1 MKASE
6 LKAILNNIELPS
18 EDIPIRVKFE
28 FADGNYM
35 VRDAVSFRE
44 YSDCIILNAEKD

>member
-6 LKAILNNIELPS
+6 LKTILNNIELPS

-28 FADGNYM
+28 FDDGGYTVMNI
-35 VRDAVSFRE
+35 VSFRE